1 MPRSPQR
8 LEESLSP
15 GAPEAE
21 FDLDELGD
29 VEAGLPA
36 APPAAESDVKEVDV
50 VTECE
55 YVETEE

>member
-8 LEESLSP
+8 LEESRSP

-29 VEAGLPA
+29 VEAGLPE
-36 APPAAESDVKEVDV
+36 APALLAESDVKEVDV

-55 YVETEE
+55 